1 MCARYELDIT
11 KVNIVERFGLTIP
24 ASNISDL
31 LPSINI
37 RPTNIVPGVQVDRS
51 ITMRR
56 WGLDVSWQKQP
67 VINARA
73 ETVQNKPTFR
83 PLLNQR
89 VLIPASAYFE
99 WRKDRQSK
107 IKTRI
112 ALADASIFTM
122 AGLFSGD
129 RFVILTCSPTPSIA
143 HIHNRMPVVL
153 TKEMEMQWI
162 NPDMPFEELAPRLTH
177 HSGALTYRESEKPTP
192 NQHDRFSQS

>member
-11 KVNIVERFGLTIP
+11 TGNIVERFGLTIP
-24 ASNISDL
+24 ASDIADL
-31 LPSINI
+31 LTSIDI

-51 ITMRR
+51 ITMLH

-73 ETVQNKPTFR
+73 ETAQNKPTFR

-99 WRKDRQSK
+99 WRKDGRSK

-153 TKEMEMQWI
+153 TNEMEMQWI
-162 NPDMPFEELAPRLTH
+162 NPDMPFEKLAPSLTPYG
-177 HSGALTYRESEKPTP
+177 GALTFTETEKPKP
-192 NQHDRFSQS
+192 NQHDLFSQS